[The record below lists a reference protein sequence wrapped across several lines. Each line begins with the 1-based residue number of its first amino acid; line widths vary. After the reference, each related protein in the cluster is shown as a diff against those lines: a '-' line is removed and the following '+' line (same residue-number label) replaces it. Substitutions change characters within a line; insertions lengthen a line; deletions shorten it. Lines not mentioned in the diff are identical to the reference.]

1 MRILDQQEKAIVR
14 QLIRDPRESDN
25 GIGEITGVNV
35 RTVSRKRLRLEQ
47 EGILSYYTNVDLCSD
62 GAKQFNARHLY
73 IIKFRVGITYTQLI
87 DEVRQSGDQMVFAES
102 IFESHIAEIDGKV
115 ALLLF
120 VDGDSDL
127 DIVRRIHEELIPI
140 LLKNHGEDSIEAVS
154 TLRLLAPVRI
164 MRNYQ
169 PLVNMNGGYLLPDW
183 PSESIY
189 VGR

>member
-47 EGILSYYTNVDLCSD
+47 EGILAYYTNVDLCSD

-73 IIKFRVGITYTQLI
+73 IIKFRVGVTYTQLI
-87 DEVRQSGDQMVFAES
+87 DEVRQSGDQTIFAES

-154 TLRLLAPVRI
+154 TLRLLAPVRF

-169 PLVNMNGGYLLPDW
+169 PLVNMNRGYLRPDW
-183 PSESIY
+183 PSEAIY